1 MAAGDT
7 VRSGNFT
14 FTETSIEGVIV
25 VDVESFG
32 DSRGYFMETSKHA
45 DFVAEDEHTADEDAA
60 HEDTEQ
66 NRAAKAVFRQA
77 GLIFQRQQQCQ
88 NAQG

>member
-32 DSRGYFMETSKHA
+32 DSRGYFMETYKPA
-45 DFVAEDEHTADEDAA
+45 AFVAGGIAA
-60 HEDTEQ
+60 
-66 NRAAKAVFRQA
+66 AFR
-77 GLIFQRQQQCQ
+77 CV
-88 NAQG
+88 